1 MGTVHPLPARDG
13 LTAQVAEN
21 IRVQAAI
28 RGLSQ
33 SAFARVVGMNQRTV
47 NERWWGGR
55 QWQLDD
61 LERVSRA
68 LGMDPADLLRA
79 RRDSNPQPSDV
90 ESQEPTQAR
99 VYSFAA
105 ARSARNARRE
115 VVA

>member
-1 MGTVHPLPARDG
+1 MPAREG
-13 LTAQVAEN
+13 LTARVAEN

-28 RGLSQ
+28 RGWNQ
-33 SAFARVVGMNQRTV
+33 SDLARAVGMNQRTV

-55 QWQLDD
+55 QWQLED

-68 LGMDPADLLRA
+68 LGVDPADLLRA

-90 ESQEPTQAR
+90 ESQGSTRAR

-105 ARSARNARRE
+105 AWLARNEGAPARRL
-115 VVA
+115 VVAR